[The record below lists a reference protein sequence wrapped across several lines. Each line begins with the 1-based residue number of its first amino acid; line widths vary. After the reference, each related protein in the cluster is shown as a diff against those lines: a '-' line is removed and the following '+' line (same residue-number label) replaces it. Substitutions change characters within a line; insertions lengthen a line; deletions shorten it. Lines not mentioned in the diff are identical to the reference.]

1 MPAFIWPSILMFVFN
16 VGVPIKV
23 TNKGDGTV
31 KTDPLDIYL
40 YLNTIG

>member
-1 MPAFIWPSILMFVFN
+1 MFVFN
-16 VGVPIKV
+16 LGVPIKV